1 MDEDPKFNHDT
12 HAAVV
17 GANQTLIIKQTIVTK
32 IYKSLVRPI
41 LVYGMFFAMTINKT
55 DQNAVESVQRQTTK
69 CINNLKDKGYRYQLQ
84 NLKLPTLTYHQC
96 RGNMIMT

>member
-1 MDEDPKFNHDT
+1 MLGILMLKSVRFSILEEKTHNDNQYPRVPPREICGVMDEDSKFNHHT

-32 IYKSLVRPI
+32 IYKSLVTPI

-55 DQNAVESVQRQTTK
+55 DQNAVESIQR
-69 CINNLKDKGYRYQLQ
+69 
-84 NLKLPTLTYHQC
+84 
-96 RGNMIMT
+96 